1 MKMETIC
8 IYMKVESGNNHND
21 NFLLF
26 LKFEFEAIMFVS
38 FDIIDIKT
46 QFNQNFTTSTFLFGI
61 QMNLEITQFDI
72 I

>member
-1 MKMETIC
+1 MSNFKILA
-8 IYMKVESGNNHND
+8 ND

-46 QFNQNFTTSTFLFGI
+46 QFN
-61 QMNLEITQFDI
+61 
-72 I
+72 